1 MNAKQK
7 KNLIRIAVSGAMMLA
22 LEFVPVEGLARFVLY
37 LIPYLIIGYDILI
50 KAFQGIK
57 NRQAF
62 DESLLMA
69 IATIGAISLAL
80 YDNGDYTE
88 AIAVMWFY
96 QIGEWFQSYAVGK
109 SRNDISALMD
119 IVPDTAN
126 VEGED
131 GQLEEVD
138 PNDVEVGSI
147 IVVRPGER
155 VPIDGVVIDGTSS
168 LDTSA
173 LTGEAVPRSIR
184 VSDDI
189 ASGCINLSGVLKIE
203 TTKEFGESTASKIME
218 LIEDAGSRK
227 AKTEKFITR
236 FARVY
241 TPIVTVLAVLLA
253 FVMPVYHIVTGAPAE
268 WSTWIYRALI
278 FLIMS
283 CPCALVVSVP
293 LSFFAGIGTASR
305 EGVLVK
311 GASFIEAL
319 ANTKTVVF
327 DKTGTLTKG
336 VFDVTGIHADEDID
350 HDMLLHMAAHVERH
364 SSHPIA
370 ISLRNAFGHEADGCN
385 VEDVE
390 EIAGQGIRA
399 FVNGKVIY
407 VGNDKMM
414 ATAGVD
420 WHGCEDEPMGALIH
434 VAIEGKYAGHI
445 IISDVVKDH
454 SVQALKELKHYGIRQ
469 NVMLT
474 GDVKAVGERVA
485 KDIGIDRVYT
495 DLLPQDKVSKFEE
508 ILQER
513 HNEDEMTAFV
523 GDGIND
529 APVLRRADI
538 GIAMGAMGSDAA
550 IEAADVVLMDDDPLK
565 IPTAMRIARKCMA
578 IVRENIWFAIG
589 IKVACLVLGAVGMAN
604 MWFAIFA
611 DVGVTVLAV
620 LNAFRVMFV
629 KGIKPNKV

>member
-37 LIPYLIIGYDILI
+37 MIPYLIIGYDILI

-138 PNDVEVGSI
+138 PDDVEVGSV

-173 LTGEAVPRSIR
+173 LTGEAVPRTIKKGED
-184 VSDDI
+184 V
-189 ASGCINLSGVLKIE
+189 ASGCINLSGVLKIR

-241 TPIVTVLAVLLA
+241 TPIVTGLAVLLA
-253 FVMPVYHIVTGAPAE
+253 FVMPLYHIATGAPAE

-311 GASFIEAL
+311 GASYLEAL
-319 ANTKTVVF
+319 ASTKTVVF

-336 VFDVTGIHADEDID
+336 VFDVTGIHADDID
-350 HDMLLHMAAHVERH
+350 KDMLLHMAAHVERH

-370 ISLRNAFGHEADGCN
+370 VSLRNAFAHEADSCS

-390 EIAGQGIRA
+390 EFAGQGVRA
-399 FVNGKVIY
+399 MVNGKVVY
-407 VGNDKMM
+407 AGNEKMM
-414 ATAGVD
+414 ATAGVEA
-420 WHGCEDEPMGALIH
+420 HGCENEPVGALIH
-434 VAIEGKYAGHI
+434 VAIDGKYAGHI

-454 SVQALKELKHYGIRQ
+454 SVQVLKELKKAGVRQ

-474 GDVKAVGERVA
+474 GDVKEVGERVA
-485 KDIGIDRVYT
+485 KDIGIDRVCT
-495 DLLPQDKVSKFEE
+495 DLLPQDKVAKFEE
-508 ILQER
+508 ILKER
-513 HNEDEMTAFV
+513 KDENEMTAFV

-589 IKVACLVLGAVGMAN
+589 IKVVCLILGAVGMAN

-620 LNAFRVMFV
+620 LNAFRCMFV
-629 KGIKPNKV
+629 KGIKPENV

>member
-37 LIPYLIIGYDILI
+37 MIPYLIIGYDILI

-138 PNDVEVGSI
+138 PDDVEVGSV

-173 LTGEAVPRSIR
+173 LTGEAVPRTIKKGED
-184 VSDDI
+184 V
-189 ASGCINLSGVLKIE
+189 ASGCINLSGVLKIR

-241 TPIVTVLAVLLA
+241 TPIVTGLAVLLA
-253 FVMPVYHIVTGAPAE
+253 FVMPLYHIATGAPAE

-311 GASFIEAL
+311 GASYLEAL
-319 ANTKTVVF
+319 AGTKTVVF

-336 VFDVTGIHADEDID
+336 VFDVTGIHADDVD
-350 HDMLLHMAAHVERH
+350 KDMLLHMAAHVERH

-370 ISLRNAFGHEADGCN
+370 VSLRNAFAHEADSCS

-390 EIAGQGIRA
+390 EFAGQGVRA
-399 FVNGKVIY
+399 KVNGKVVY
-407 VGNDKMM
+407 AGNEKMM
-414 ATAGVD
+414 ATAGVEA
-420 WHGCEDEPMGALIH
+420 HGCENEPVGALIH
-434 VAIEGKYAGHI
+434 VAIDGKYAGHI
-445 IISDVVKDH
+445 IISDVVKAH
-454 SVQALKELKHYGIRQ
+454 SVQALKELKKAGVRQ

-474 GDVKAVGERVA
+474 GDVREVGERVA
-485 KDIGIDRVYT
+485 KDIGIDRVCT
-495 DLLPQDKVSKFEE
+495 DLLPQDKVTKFEE
-508 ILQER
+508 ILKER
-513 HNEDEMTAFV
+513 KDENEMTAFV

-589 IKVACLVLGAVGMAN
+589 IKVVCLILGAVGMAN

-620 LNAFRVMFV
+620 LNAFRCMFV
-629 KGIKPNKV
+629 KGIKPENA

>member
-37 LIPYLIIGYDILI
+37 MIPYLIIGYDILI

-138 PNDVEVGSI
+138 PDDVEVGSV

-155 VPIDGVVIDGTSS
+155 VPIDGIVIDGTSS

-173 LTGEAVPRSIR
+173 LTGEAVPRTIKKGED
-184 VSDDI
+184 V
-189 ASGCINLSGVLKIE
+189 ASGCINLSGVLKIR

-241 TPIVTVLAVLLA
+241 TPIVTGLAVLLA
-253 FVMPVYHIVTGAPAE
+253 FVMPLYHIATGAPAE

-311 GASFIEAL
+311 GASYLEAL
-319 ANTKTVVF
+319 AGTKTVVF

-336 VFDVTGIHADEDID
+336 VFDVTGIHADDID
-350 HDMLLHMAAHVERH
+350 KDMLLHMAAHVERH

-370 ISLRNAFGHEADGCN
+370 VSLRNAFAHEADSCS

-390 EIAGQGIRA
+390 EFAGQGVRA
-399 FVNGKVIY
+399 KVNGKVVY
-407 VGNDKMM
+407 AGNEKMM
-414 ATAGVD
+414 ATAGVEA
-420 WHGCEDEPMGALIH
+420 HGCENEPVGALIH
-434 VAIEGKYAGHI
+434 VAIDGKYAGHI

-454 SVQALKELKHYGIRQ
+454 SVQALKELKKAGVRQ

-474 GDVKAVGERVA
+474 GDVKEVGERVA
-485 KDIGIDRVYT
+485 KDIGIDRVCT
-495 DLLPQDKVSKFEE
+495 DLLPQDKVAKFEE
-508 ILQER
+508 ILKER
-513 HNEDEMTAFV
+513 KDENEMTAFV

-589 IKVACLVLGAVGMAN
+589 IKVVCLILGAVGMAN

-620 LNAFRVMFV
+620 LNAFRCMFV
-629 KGIKPNKV
+629 KGIKPENA

>member
-7 KNLIRIAVSGAMMLA
+7 KNIIRIAVSGAMMLA

-37 LIPYLIIGYDILI
+37 MIPYLIIGYDILI

-126 VEGED
+126 VEKED

-138 PNDVEVGSI
+138 PDEVEVGTV

-155 VPIDGVVIDGTSS
+155 VPIDGIVVDGSSS

-173 LTGEAVPRSIR
+173 LTGEAVPRTIKKG
-184 VSDDI
+184 DDI
-189 ASGCINLSGVLKIE
+189 ASGCINLSGVLKIR

-253 FVMPVYHIVTGAPAE
+253 FVMPLYHIATGAPAE

-311 GASFIEAL
+311 GASYLEAL
-319 ANTKTVVF
+319 AATKTVVF

-336 VFDVTGIHADEDID
+336 VFDVTGIHTDDID
-350 HDMLLHMAAHVERH
+350 RDMLLHMAAHVERH

-370 ISLRNAFGHEADGCN
+370 VSLRNAFEHEADGCS

-390 EIAGQGIRA
+390 EFAGQGVRA
-399 FVNGKVIY
+399 KVNGKLVY
-407 VGNDKMM
+407 AGNDKMM
-414 ATAGVD
+414 ATAGVE
-420 WHGCEDEPMGALIH
+420 WHGCEDEPVGALIH
-434 VAIEGKYAGHI
+434 VAIDGKYAGHI

-454 SVQALKELKHYGIRQ
+454 SVQALKELKKAGVRQ
-469 NVMLT
+469 NIMLT
-474 GDVKAVGERVA
+474 GDVKEVGERVA
-485 KDIGIDRVYT
+485 KDIGIDRVCT

-508 ILQER
+508 ILKER
-513 HNEDEMTAFV
+513 KDENEMTAFV

-565 IPTAMRIARKCMA
+565 IPTAIRIARKCMA

-589 IKVACLVLGAVGMAN
+589 IKVACLVLGAIGMAN

-620 LNAFRVMFV
+620 LNAFRCMFV
-629 KGIKPNKV
+629 KGIKPENA

>member
-37 LIPYLIIGYDILI
+37 MIPYLIIGYDILI

-138 PNDVEVGSI
+138 PDDVEVGSV

-173 LTGEAVPRSIR
+173 LTGEAVPRTIKKGED
-184 VSDDI
+184 V
-189 ASGCINLSGVLKIE
+189 ASGCINLSGVLKIR

-241 TPIVTVLAVLLA
+241 TPIVTGLAVLLA
-253 FVMPVYHIVTGAPAE
+253 FVMPLYHIATGAPAE

-311 GASFIEAL
+311 GASYLEAL
-319 ANTKTVVF
+319 AGTKTVVF

-336 VFDVTGIHADEDID
+336 VFDVTGIHADDID
-350 HDMLLHMAAHVERH
+350 KDMLLHMAAHVERH

-370 ISLRNAFGHEADGCN
+370 VSLRNAFAHEADSCS

-390 EIAGQGIRA
+390 EFAGQGVRA
-399 FVNGKVIY
+399 KVNGKVVY
-407 VGNDKMM
+407 AGNEKMM
-414 ATAGVD
+414 ATAGVEA
-420 WHGCEDEPMGALIH
+420 HGCENEPVGALIH

-454 SVQALKELKHYGIRQ
+454 SVQTLKELKKAGVRQ

-474 GDVKAVGERVA
+474 GDVKEVGERVA
-485 KDIGIDRVYT
+485 KDIGIDRVCT
-495 DLLPQDKVSKFEE
+495 DLLPQDKVAKFEE
-508 ILQER
+508 ILKER
-513 HNEDEMTAFV
+513 KDENEMTAFV

-589 IKVACLVLGAVGMAN
+589 IKVVCLILGAVGMAN

-620 LNAFRVMFV
+620 LNAFRCMFV
-629 KGIKPNKV
+629 KGIKPENA